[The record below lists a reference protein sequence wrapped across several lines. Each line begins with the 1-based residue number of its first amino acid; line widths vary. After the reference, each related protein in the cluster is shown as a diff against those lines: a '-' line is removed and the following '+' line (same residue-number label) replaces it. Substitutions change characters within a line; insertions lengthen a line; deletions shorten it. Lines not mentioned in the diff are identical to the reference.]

1 MASENSPNPGKNGQN
16 PYSDLGLAPDASFDQ
31 IQKAR
36 EDLLKELGEDSI
48 ARAKVESSYDAILME
63 SLKERQLGK
72 LSKDALNASKKEEKF
87 IIKGTEE
94 TGSLITR
101 LRNFSSSSSSE
112 TNSNILPEL
121 SLPDGQGLTLRIV
134 IGLLAF
140 LLVLVS
146 PSSDIQIILSLSTIG
161 VFVSLVK
168 RSRKVLS
175 SLGWSV
181 VLLSVGLIIGG
192 IISNGESSIITTQA
206 VLSSDQIEALPAVL
220 LLWLGSLLIV

>member
-1 MASENSPNPGKNGQN
+1 MASENSSNSGKNGQN
-16 PYSDLGLAPDASFDQ
+16 PYSDLGLSPDASFDQ
-31 IQKAR
+31 IQKAK
-36 EDLLKELGEDSI
+36 EDLLKELGDDSI
-48 ARAKVESSYDAILME
+48 AKAKVESSYDAILME

-72 LSKDALNASKKEEKF
+72 LSKDALTASKKEEKF
-87 IIKGTEE
+87 ITKGTGES
-94 TGSLITR
+94 GSLITR
-101 LRNFSSSSSSE
+101 LKNFNASSSLES
-112 TNSNILPEL
+112 NSNILPEL

-134 IGLLAF
+134 LGLLAF

-161 VFVSLVK
+161 VFISLVK

-192 IISNGESSIITTQA
+192 IISNGQSSIINSQA
-206 VLSSDQIEALPAVL
+206 ALSLSQIEALPAVL